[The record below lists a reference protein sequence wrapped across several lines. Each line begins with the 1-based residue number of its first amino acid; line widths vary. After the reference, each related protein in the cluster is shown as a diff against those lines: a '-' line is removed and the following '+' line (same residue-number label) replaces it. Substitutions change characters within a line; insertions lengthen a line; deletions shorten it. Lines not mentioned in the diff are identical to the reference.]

1 VIPSSYSSSSSSST
15 GPLVRQQMLTEKAA
29 IFLRNDLKTHNF
41 SGPNTTFEDEYDDE
55 DEYECAVDADNF
67 TPGVAAGR

>member
-1 VIPSSYSSSSSSST
+1 
-15 GPLVRQQMLTEKAA
+15 MLTEKAA

-41 SGPNTTFEDEYDDE
+41 SGPNTTFEDEDA
-55 DEYECAVDADNF
+55 YECAVDTDNF